1 MNIFLEDHQEIIK
14 KLIQGN
20 VAFLLIGG
28 YAVIYHGYQRT
39 TGDMDLWVEPTN
51 ENKEKVIKVLE
62 NSGYDPVDL
71 KNLAEMDFTKHLAFS
86 IGEEPQKID
95 FINYINQVS
104 FDAANRNKTDIDFE
118 GMKIPVINI
127 HELILSKINTGRKK
141 DEADVEE
148 IQKIINY
155 KKDL

>member
-51 ENKEKVIKVLE
+51 ENKEKVIKALE

-71 KNLAEMDFTKHLAFS
+71 RNLAEMDFTKHLAFS
-86 IGEEPQKID
+86 IGEQP
-95 FINYINQVS
+95 
-104 FDAANRNKTDIDFE
+104 
-118 GMKIPVINI
+118 
-127 HELILSKINTGRKK
+127 
-141 DEADVEE
+141 
-148 IQKIINY
+148 
-155 KKDL
+155 